1 MRLGDPYS
9 FNGRS
14 SRVAMNGQQAT
25 LGFENSLMAG
35 RTNNNGN
42 SLADFRPNG
51 INLITNLDYPSESNR
66 GYFYESILYLPI
78 CNFFIK
84 PKNDVRIINYFFLM
98 KRNLLDVLS

>member
-1 MRLGDPYS
+1 MNMRLGDPYS

-14 SRVAMNGQQAT
+14 SRVAMNGQQAP
-25 LGFENSLMAG
+25 LGFENSILVS

-66 GYFYESILYLPI
+66 GCFYEYMFYLPI
-78 CNFFIK
+78 FYLK
-84 PKNDVRIINYFFLM
+84 M
-98 KRNLLDVLS
+98 T